1 MICHAGQV
9 TGFYM
14 KCDTDK
20 RVKKV
25 FSVAIQLE
33 TIEPL
38 MTKKSTMSSV
48 DDTDT
53 KKINRQIKF

>member
-1 MICHAGQV
+1 MPCRSSDWFLYEMRH
-9 TGFYM
+9 
-14 KCDTDK
+14 CDK

>member
-1 MICHAGQV
+1 
-9 TGFYM
+9 M

-20 RVKKV
+20 QVKKV

-53 KKINRQIKF
+53 KKSNRQIKF

>member
-1 MICHAGQV
+1 
-9 TGFYM
+9 M

-20 RVKKV
+20 QVKKV

-33 TIEPL
+33 AIEPL